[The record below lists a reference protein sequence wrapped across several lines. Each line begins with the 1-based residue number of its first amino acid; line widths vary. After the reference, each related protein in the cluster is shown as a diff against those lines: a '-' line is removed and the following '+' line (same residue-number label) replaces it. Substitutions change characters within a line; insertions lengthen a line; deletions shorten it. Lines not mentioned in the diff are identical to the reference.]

1 MKYIFHFQKKYKM
14 LLFIGLLV
22 TLSSCLKDTRENLS
36 KSPAL
41 VGFLFP
47 NPGFYPPQG
56 GYLQSAPLAI
66 SSTPQTLV
74 YDSTQ
79 AYPGGNN
86 APLEIELS
94 YTSFPAPYPTA
105 VTVTVGVD
113 TSAISQINDIA
124 GTDFVLLPAGSFTL
138 PNNGQV
144 TIEPAQAG
152 KYPIA
157 LVMPQV
163 TTSMLDASKNY
174 LLPLKITSAPAGI
187 AIATNLNQA
196 AMQVILK

>member
-1 MKYIFHFQKKYKM
+1 MKNIIHFQKKYKK
-14 LLFIGLLV
+14 LLFIGLLLA
-22 TLSSCLKDTRENLS
+22 LSSCLKDTREDLS

-79 AYPGGNN
+79 AYPAGNN

-94 YTSFPAPYPTA
+94 FTSFPAPYSTA
-105 VTVTVGVD
+105 VTGTVAVD
-113 TSAISQINDIA
+113 DSVINTINNAD
-124 GTDFVLLPAGSFTL
+124 GTDFIMPPAGSYTL

-144 TIEPAQAG
+144 TIQPAKPGQ
-152 KYPIA
+152 YPIA
-157 LVMPQV
+157 VVYPQI
-163 TTSMLDASKNY
+163 TTSMLDASKDY
-174 LLPLKITSAPAGI
+174 ILPLKITAAPAGI
-187 AIATNLNQA
+187 TIASNLNQA
-196 AMQVILK
+196 AMQIILK